1 MFHFSLGLLATAG
14 GSYRTFVNRHQS
26 KVSALLLTLTLA
38 LASLSTAAQ
47 QPARSPSDT
56 VREFYKAMRQKR
68 VVEAFSMSI
77 YKPAIDGLTPQEFE
91 DLRVDFDKMADA
103 IPDKVEITGEQISGE
118 GASVFVRVPK
128 EGDSSQADTEPVT
141 LIRESGQWIVGDREN
156 QEIVKKAGNRFF
168 FKARI
173 DAHHGEARDVL
184 ARINFAQLAYF
195 QQHNAVYA
203 DMPTLITVGLLPKDI
218 QGTDSTGYHFHI
230 ELAKDGKTF
239 SAGAEPVQYGRTGL
253 LSFFLDQSGIRSS
266 DVGGKPFKPLE

>member
-1 MFHFSLGLLATAG
+1 MFPSRLIARCSSAKPSTPLTILIILVAWLSAT
-14 GSYRTFVNRHQS
+14 
-26 KVSALLLTLTLA
+26 
-38 LASLSTAAQ
+38 AQ

-68 VVEAFSMSI
+68 FVEAFGMSI

-91 DLRVDFDKMADA
+91 DLRGDFDKMADA
-103 IPDKVEITGEQISGE
+103 IPEKVDITGEQISGE
-118 GASVFVRVPK
+118 DASVFVRVPK
-128 EGDSSQADTEPVT
+128 ENDSSQADTEPVT
-141 LIRESGQWIVGDREN
+141 LIRESGQWIIGDREN
-156 QEIVKKAGNRFF
+156 QAIVKKAGNHFF

-173 DAHHGEARDVL
+173 DTHHGEAKDVL
-184 ARINFAQLAYF
+184 ARISLAQLAYY
-195 QQHNAVYA
+195 QQHNAVYG

-239 SAGAEPVQYGRTGL
+239 TAGAEPVQYGRTGL
-253 LSFFLDQSGIRSS
+253 LSFFLDHSGVRSS